1 MRNPLL
7 FVLVLLLV
15 GPIYAGSETPVPPV
29 VRQETQDVFAKGSK
43 EFQSVAGLFYFFDRG
58 DNDGPSIDLAVASL
72 RLGTMLSNRTAA
84 ASLQATMNSSRK
96 FLAAESFKVP
106 ATSKRARLFS
116 CVTTSSNRKR
126 A

>member
-15 GPIYAGSETPVPPV
+15 GPIYAGSETPV

-58 DNDGPSIDLAVASL
+58 DNDDPSIDLAVASL

-106 ATSKRARLFS
+106 ATSAS
-116 CVTTSSNRKR
+116 
-126 A
+126 